1 MNTVK
6 SAPVWLLV
14 DAGCIDSFLVN
25 VILDLKLCLKPTWLA
40 AFNKKAFRNV
50 LTILLKFSARTGK
63 FYSFAC
69 SNCQSFEVFK
79 SRLAQ
84 LAPGLITV
92 LNFNSLIKTDKLT
105 SR

>member
-25 VILDLKLCLKPTWLA
+25 IILDLKLCLKPTWLA
-40 AFNKKAFRNV
+40 VLIRRHLETY
-50 LTILLKFSARTGK
+50 LTILLKFSARTRK

-92 LNFNSLIKTDKLT
+92 LNFNSLIKTDNLT